1 MTQAHI
7 ESIAREARTELGP
20 VEVCCLGGE
29 ARVLRLGAQAVELS
43 DDHLMS
49 DIGDAEAPSVLWE
62 ETKDVVDSVA
72 AGTPATLKPLDTA
85 DKQKWYEN
93 ATRILRDLGCIF
105 E

>member
-49 DIGDAEAPSVLWE
+49 DIGDAEAPSVLW
-62 ETKDVVDSVA
+62 D
-72 AGTPATLKPLDTA
+72 
-85 DKQKWYEN
+85 W
-93 ATRILRDLGCIF
+93 LRARGWRSWLELPI
-105 E
+105 ERPW